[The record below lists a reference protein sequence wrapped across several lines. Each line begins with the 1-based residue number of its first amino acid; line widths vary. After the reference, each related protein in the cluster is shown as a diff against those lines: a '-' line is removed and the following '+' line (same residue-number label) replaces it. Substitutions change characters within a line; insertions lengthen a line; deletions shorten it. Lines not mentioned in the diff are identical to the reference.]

1 MLRIFRS
8 SAEIHNKFLC
18 LPTQTYLNQWKTA
31 GRREWEDMRS
41 HSHKQFC
48 QISALFVLDAFG
60 SKVLYLLFIK
70 LWSFLRKNFFNMIKA
85 FFMDAMKWVLIFGI
99 GIWNLPKISEF
110 SEFGIYFNKWKCI
123 RKNFLRN
130 KWASRNYESFY
141 NA

>member
-18 LPTQTYLNQWKTA
+18 LPIQTYLNQWETA

-60 SKVLYLLFIK
+60 VKVLYLLFIK
-70 LWSFLRKNFFNMIKA
+70 LWSFLRKNFFMVKA
-85 FFMDAMKWVLIFGI
+85 FSWMRTIQIFGI